1 MQSLANPTASDGT
14 AVSVL
19 LKGIKGE
26 GEQQR
31 QRGTFLTY
39 LAAMK
44 VWLTVYNTLNAHK
57 LPFNF
62 SRS

>member
-1 MQSLANPTASDGT
+1 MQSLANPTASDET
-14 AVSVL
+14 AISVL
-19 LKGIKGE
+19 IKGIKGE

-44 VWLTVYNTLNAHK
+44 NRNEGMVDNTI
-57 LPFNF
+57 
-62 SRS
+62 

>member
-1 MQSLANPTASDGT
+1 MQSLANPTASDET
-14 AVSVL
+14 AINIL

-39 LAAMK
+39 LAAMQNRNGGM
-44 VWLTVYNTLNAHK
+44 VLNI
-57 LPFNF
+57 
-62 SRS
+62 

>member
-1 MQSLANPTASDGT
+1 MQSLTIPTASDET

-44 VWLTVYNTLNAHK
+44 NGNEGMVD
-57 LPFNF
+57 
-62 SRS
+62 SM